1 MGTYIVRRLLLVIP
15 TLLIVTALTTIA
27 IRLIPGDAVDVL
39 VGQMDLSGKENRVE
53 LRARL
58 EAELG
63 LDAPIPVQYVRW
75 WKDVLLHG
83 DLGDSIF
90 MGVSVKDQIKQ
101 RLPVTLEIGV
111 LALIIAML
119 ISFPIAIFSAVRQD
133 TIGDYAFRSLAI
145 IFISLPEFW
154 VGIMVVVFPSIW
166 WGWSPPI
173 INISLWDDP
182 IGNLKMY
189 ILPAAILGMGINGVN
204 MRLMR
209 TMMLEVVREDYIRTA
224 YAKGLTERVVIFR
237 HAVKNALLPVV
248 TVIGLNVPVVIGGS
262 IIIEQIFGL
271 PGMGRLAVEAAF
283 IRDYPTIIGVTLVYS
298 FVVLLII
305 LITDLSYAFLDP
317 RIRYR

>member
-15 TLLIVTALTTIA
+15 TLLIVTALTTVA

-111 LALIIAML
+111 LALVIAML

-224 YAKGLTERVVIFR
+224 YAKGLTERVVILR
-237 HAVKNALLPVV
+237 HAVKNALIPVV

-283 IRDYPTIIGVTLVYS
+283 IRDYPVIIGVTLVYA

-317 RIRYR
+317 RIRYK

>member
-1 MGTYIVRRLLLVIP
+1 
-15 TLLIVTALTTIA
+15 
-27 IRLIPGDAVDVL
+27 
-39 VGQMDLSGKENRVE
+39 
-53 LRARL
+53 
-58 EAELG
+58 
-63 LDAPIPVQYVRW
+63 
-75 WKDVLLHG
+75 
-83 DLGDSIF
+83 
-90 MGVSVKDQIKQ
+90 
-101 RLPVTLEIGV
+101 
-111 LALIIAML
+111 
-119 ISFPIAIFSAVRQD
+119 
-133 TIGDYAFRSLAI
+133 
-145 IFISLPEFW
+145 
-154 VGIMVVVFPSIW
+154 VVFPSIW

-224 YAKGLTERVVIFR
+224 YAKGLTERVVILR
-237 HAVKNALLPVV
+237 HAVKNALIPVV

-283 IRDYPTIIGVTLVYS
+283 IRDYPVIIGVTLVYA

>member
-15 TLLIVTALTTIA
+15 TLLIVTALTTVA

-39 VGQMDLSGKENRVE
+39 VGQMDLSGKENRQE
-53 LRARL
+53 LRAQL
-58 EAELG
+58 EAQLG

-224 YAKGLTERVVIFR
+224 YAKGLTERVVILR
-237 HAVKNALLPVV
+237 HAVKNALIPVV

-283 IRDYPTIIGVTLVYS
+283 IRDYPVIIGVTLVYA

-317 RIRYR
+317 RIRYK

>member
-15 TLLIVTALTTIA
+15 TLLIVTALTTVA

-39 VGQMDLSGKENRVE
+39 VGQMDLSGKENRQE
-53 LRARL
+53 LRAQL
-58 EAELG
+58 EAQLG

-90 MGVSVKDQIKQ
+90 MGISVKDQIKQ

-224 YAKGLTERVVIFR
+224 YAKGLTERVVILR
-237 HAVKNALLPVV
+237 HAVKNALIPVV

-283 IRDYPTIIGVTLVYS
+283 IRDYPVIIGVTLVYA

>member
-1 MGTYIVRRLLLVIP
+1 MGTYIIRRLLLVIP

-39 VGQMDLSGKENRVE
+39 VGQMDLSGKENRQE
-53 LRARL
+53 LRAQL
-58 EAELG
+58 EAQLG

-224 YAKGLTERVVIFR
+224 YAKGLTERVVILR
-237 HAVKNALLPVV
+237 HAVKNALIPVV

-283 IRDYPTIIGVTLVYS
+283 IRDYPVIIGVTLVYA

-317 RIRYR
+317 RIRYK

>member
-1 MGTYIVRRLLLVIP
+1 M
-15 TLLIVTALTTIA
+15 IVTALTTIA

-39 VGQMDLSGKENRVE
+39 VGQMDLSGKENRQE
-53 LRARL
+53 LRAQL
-58 EAELG
+58 EAKLG

-111 LALIIAML
+111 LALVIAML

-224 YAKGLTERVVIFR
+224 YAKGLTERVVILR
-237 HAVKNALLPVV
+237 HAVKNALIPVV

-283 IRDYPTIIGVTLVYS
+283 IRDYPVIIGVTLVYA

-317 RIRYR
+317 RIRYK

>member
-15 TLLIVTALTTIA
+15 TLLIVTALTTVA

-39 VGQMDLSGKENRVE
+39 VGQMDLSGKENRQE

-119 ISFPIAIFSAVRQD
+119 ISFPIAIFSAIRQD

-224 YAKGLTERVVIFR
+224 YAKGLTERVVILR
-237 HAVKNALLPVV
+237 HAVKNALIPVV

-283 IRDYPTIIGVTLVYS
+283 IRDYPVIIGVTLVYA

-317 RIRYR
+317 RIRYK

>member
-1 MGTYIVRRLLLVIP
+1 MGTYIIRRLLLVIP

-39 VGQMDLSGKENRVE
+39 VGQMDLSGKENRQE
-53 LRARL
+53 LRAQL
-58 EAELG
+58 EAKLG

-119 ISFPIAIFSAVRQD
+119 ISFPIAIFSAIRQD

-224 YAKGLTERVVIFR
+224 YAKGLTERVVILR
-237 HAVKNALLPVV
+237 HAVKNALIPVV

-283 IRDYPTIIGVTLVYS
+283 IRDYPVIIGVTLVYA

>member
-90 MGVSVKDQIKQ
+90 MGISVRDQIKQ

-237 HAVKNALLPVV
+237 HAVKNALIPVV

-283 IRDYPTIIGVTLVYS
+283 IRDYPVIIGVTLVYA

-317 RIRYR
+317 RIRYK

>member
-119 ISFPIAIFSAVRQD
+119 ISFPIAIYSAVRQD
-133 TIGDYAFRSLAI
+133 TIGDYALRGLAI
-145 IFISLPEFW
+145 ILISLPEFW

-173 INISLWDDP
+173 LNISLWDDP

-224 YAKGLTERVVIFR
+224 YAKGLTEKVVIFR
-237 HAVKNALLPVV
+237 HAVKNALIPVV

-283 IRDYPTIIGVTLVYS
+283 IRDYPTIIGVTLVYAV
-298 FVVLLII
+298 VVLLII

-317 RIRYR
+317 RIRYK

>member
-1 MGTYIVRRLLLVIP
+1 MGTYIIRRLLLVIP
-15 TLLIVTALTTIA
+15 TLLIVTALTTVA

-39 VGQMDLSGKENRVE
+39 VGQMDLSGKENRQE
-53 LRARL
+53 LRAQL
-58 EAELG
+58 EAQLG

-224 YAKGLTERVVIFR
+224 YAKGLTERVVILR
-237 HAVKNALLPVV
+237 HAVKNALIPVV

-283 IRDYPTIIGVTLVYS
+283 IRDYPVIIGVTLVYA

-317 RIRYR
+317 RIRYK

>member
-15 TLLIVTALTTIA
+15 TLLIVTALTTIS

-39 VGQMDLSGKENRVE
+39 VGQMDLSGKEDRGE
-53 LRARL
+53 LRAQL
-58 EAELG
+58 EKQLG

-90 MGVSVKDQIKQ
+90 MGVSVKSQIIQ

-119 ISFPIAIFSAVRQD
+119 ISFPIAIYSAIRQD
-133 TIGDYAFRSLAI
+133 TIGDYALRGLAI
-145 IFISLPEFW
+145 ILISLPEFW

-173 INISLWDDP
+173 LNISLWDDP

-237 HAVKNALLPVV
+237 HAVKNALIPVV

-298 FVVLLII
+298 VVVLLII

-317 RIRYR
+317 RIRYK

>member
-15 TLLIVTALTTIA
+15 TLLIVTALTTVA

-39 VGQMDLSGKENRVE
+39 VGQMDLSGKENRQE
-53 LRARL
+53 LRAQL
-58 EAELG
+58 EAQLG

-111 LALIIAML
+111 LALVIAML

-224 YAKGLTERVVIFR
+224 YAKGLTERVVILR
-237 HAVKNALLPVV
+237 HAVKNALIPVV

-283 IRDYPTIIGVTLVYS
+283 IRDYPVIIGVTLVYA

-317 RIRYR
+317 RIRYK

>member
-1 MGTYIVRRLLLVIP
+1 MGTYIIRRLLLVIP
-15 TLLIVTALTTIA
+15 TLLIVTALTTVA

-39 VGQMDLSGKENRVE
+39 VGQMDLSGKENRQE
-53 LRARL
+53 LRAQL
-58 EAELG
+58 EAQLG

-119 ISFPIAIFSAVRQD
+119 ISFPIAIFSAIRQD

-237 HAVKNALLPVV
+237 HAVKNALIPVV

-283 IRDYPTIIGVTLVYS
+283 IRDYPVIIGVTLVYA

-317 RIRYR
+317 RIRYK

>member
-15 TLLIVTALTTIA
+15 TLLIVTALTTVA

-39 VGQMDLSGKENRVE
+39 VGQMDLSGKENRQE

-75 WKDVLLHG
+75 WRDVLLHG

-119 ISFPIAIFSAVRQD
+119 ISFPIAIFSAIRQD

-224 YAKGLTERVVIFR
+224 YAKGLTERVVILR
-237 HAVKNALLPVV
+237 HAVKNALIPVV

-283 IRDYPTIIGVTLVYS
+283 IRDYPVIIGVTLVYA

-317 RIRYR
+317 RIRYK

>member
-1 MGTYIVRRLLLVIP
+1 MGTYIIRRLLLVIP
-15 TLLIVTALTTIA
+15 TLLIVTALTTVA

-39 VGQMDLSGKENRVE
+39 VGQMDLSGKENRQE

-75 WKDVLLHG
+75 WRDVLLHG

-111 LALIIAML
+111 LALVIAML

-224 YAKGLTERVVIFR
+224 YAKGLTERVVILR
-237 HAVKNALLPVV
+237 HAVKNALIPVV

-283 IRDYPTIIGVTLVYS
+283 IRDYPVIIGVTLVYA

>member
-15 TLLIVTALTTIA
+15 TLLIVTALTTVA

-90 MGVSVKDQIKQ
+90 MGISVKDQIKQ

-224 YAKGLTERVVIFR
+224 YAKGLTERVVILR
-237 HAVKNALLPVV
+237 HAVKNALIPVV

-283 IRDYPTIIGVTLVYS
+283 IRDYPVIIGVTLVYA

>member
-1 MGTYIVRRLLLVIP
+1 MGTYIIRRLLLVIP
-15 TLLIVTALTTIA
+15 TLLIVTALTTVA

-39 VGQMDLSGKENRVE
+39 VGQMDLSGKENRQE

-224 YAKGLTERVVIFR
+224 YAKGLTERVVILR
-237 HAVKNALLPVV
+237 HAVKNALIPVV

-283 IRDYPTIIGVTLVYS
+283 IRDYPVIIGVTLVYA

-317 RIRYR
+317 RIRYK

>member
-1 MGTYIVRRLLLVIP
+1 
-15 TLLIVTALTTIA
+15 LIVTALTTIA

-39 VGQMDLSGKENRVE
+39 VGQMDLSGKENRQE

-75 WKDVLLHG
+75 WRDVLLHG

-111 LALIIAML
+111 LALVIAML

-224 YAKGLTERVVIFR
+224 YAKGLTERVVILR
-237 HAVKNALLPVV
+237 HAVKNALIPVV

-283 IRDYPTIIGVTLVYS
+283 IRDYPVIIGVTLVYA

-317 RIRYR
+317 RIRYK

>member
-39 VGQMDLSGKENRVE
+39 VGQMDLSGKENRQE

-224 YAKGLTERVVIFR
+224 YAKGLTERVVILR
-237 HAVKNALLPVV
+237 HAVKNALIPVV

-283 IRDYPTIIGVTLVYS
+283 IRDYPVIIGVTLVYA

-317 RIRYR
+317 RIRYK

>member
-39 VGQMDLSGKENRVE
+39 VGQMDLSGKENRQE

-90 MGVSVKDQIKQ
+90 MGISVRDQIKQ

-224 YAKGLTERVVIFR
+224 YAKGLTERVVILR
-237 HAVKNALLPVV
+237 HAVKNALIPVV

-283 IRDYPTIIGVTLVYS
+283 IRDYPVIIGVTLVYA

-317 RIRYR
+317 RIRYK

>member
-15 TLLIVTALTTIA
+15 TLLIVTALTTVA

-39 VGQMDLSGKENRVE
+39 VGQMDLSGKENRQE

-111 LALIIAML
+111 LALVIAML

-224 YAKGLTERVVIFR
+224 YAKGLTERVVILR
-237 HAVKNALLPVV
+237 HAVKNALIPVV

-283 IRDYPTIIGVTLVYS
+283 IRDYPVIIGVTLVYA

-317 RIRYR
+317 RIRYK

>member
-1 MGTYIVRRLLLVIP
+1 MGTYIIRRLLLVIP
-15 TLLIVTALTTIA
+15 TLLIVTALTTVA

-90 MGVSVKDQIKQ
+90 MGISVKDQIKQ

-224 YAKGLTERVVIFR
+224 YAKGLTERVVILR
-237 HAVKNALLPVV
+237 HAVKNALIPVV

-283 IRDYPTIIGVTLVYS
+283 IRDYPVIIGVTLVYA

-317 RIRYR
+317 RIRYK

>member
-119 ISFPIAIFSAVRQD
+119 ISFPIAIYSAVRQD
-133 TIGDYAFRSLAI
+133 TIGDYALRGLAI
-145 IFISLPEFW
+145 ILISLPEFW

-173 INISLWDDP
+173 LNISLWDDP

-237 HAVKNALLPVV
+237 HAVKNALIPVV

-317 RIRYR
+317 RIRYK

>member
-1 MGTYIVRRLLLVIP
+1 MGTYIIRRLLLVIP

-58 EAELG
+58 EAERG

-237 HAVKNALLPVV
+237 HAVKNALIPVV

>member
-1 MGTYIVRRLLLVIP
+1 MGTYIIRRLLLVIP
-15 TLLIVTALTTIA
+15 TLLIVTALTTVA

-39 VGQMDLSGKENRVE
+39 VGQMDLSGKENRQE
-53 LRARL
+53 LRAQL
-58 EAELG
+58 EAQLG

-119 ISFPIAIFSAVRQD
+119 ISFPIAIFSAIRQD

-224 YAKGLTERVVIFR
+224 YAKGLTERVVILR
-237 HAVKNALLPVV
+237 HAVKNALIPVV

-283 IRDYPTIIGVTLVYS
+283 IRDYPVIIGVTLVYA

-317 RIRYR
+317 RIRYK

>member
-15 TLLIVTALTTIA
+15 TLLIVTALTTVA

-39 VGQMDLSGKENRVE
+39 VGQMDLSGKENRQE
-53 LRARL
+53 LRAQL
-58 EAELG
+58 EAQLG

-119 ISFPIAIFSAVRQD
+119 ISFPIAIFSAIRQD

-224 YAKGLTERVVIFR
+224 YAKGLTERVVILR
-237 HAVKNALLPVV
+237 HAVKNALIPVV

-283 IRDYPTIIGVTLVYS
+283 IRDYPVIIGVTLVYA

-317 RIRYR
+317 RIRYK

>member
-15 TLLIVTALTTIA
+15 TLLIVTALTTVA

-39 VGQMDLSGKENRVE
+39 VGQMDLSGKENRQE

-90 MGVSVKDQIKQ
+90 MGISVKDQIKQ

-224 YAKGLTERVVIFR
+224 YAKGLTERVVILR
-237 HAVKNALLPVV
+237 HAVKNALIPVV

-283 IRDYPTIIGVTLVYS
+283 IRDYPVIIGVTLVYA

-317 RIRYR
+317 RIRYK

>member
-90 MGVSVKDQIKQ
+90 MGISVRDQIKQ

-237 HAVKNALLPVV
+237 HAVKNALIPVV

>member
-39 VGQMDLSGKENRVE
+39 VGQMDLSGKENRQE
-53 LRARL
+53 LRAQL
-58 EAELG
+58 EAQLG

-111 LALIIAML
+111 LALVIAML

-224 YAKGLTERVVIFR
+224 YAKGLTERVVILR
-237 HAVKNALLPVV
+237 HAVKNALIPVV

-283 IRDYPTIIGVTLVYS
+283 IRDYPVIIGVTLVYA

-317 RIRYR
+317 RIRYK

>member
-15 TLLIVTALTTIA
+15 TLLIVTALTTVA

-58 EAELG
+58 EAERG

-237 HAVKNALLPVV
+237 HAVKNALIPVV

-271 PGMGRLAVEAAF
+271 PGMGRLAGEAAF